1 MSKRIRIGTYNNKLA
16 LSQAE
21 AVANLI
27 KPSGYTTEII
37 PVDTNTKDLNALE
50 SAIFKGTI
58 DVIAFN
64 ASYIP
69 ASLNEALEV
78 IAFTEREI
86 VNDVLVSRKKIT
98 LSTLGIRVGTNS
110 PCRIAF
116 LRHFYPG
123 MSIISVPESLSDRI
137 KRMEAGEYALLINQ
151 TDAKR
156 MGVEDL
162 IVDKIETSYF
172 VPAVGQGSIAVVC
185 HKKLSYEIKEIIQR
199 WVNHEETEDCIRTER
214 SFLKTF
220 QGSQNV
226 PAFGYAHFEGNL
238 ITLKAGLISLNGK
251 KVIKAKR
258 SSTIAECKE
267 MGKKVAQEVLQNG
280 GSEILRAVEAS

>member
-110 PCRIAF
+110 PRRIAF

>member
-1 MSKRIRIGTYNNKLA
+1 MSKIIRIGTFNNKLA
-16 LSQAE
+16 LSQAN

-27 KPSGYTTEII
+27 KPSGYAT
-37 PVDTNTKDLNALE
+37 
-50 SAIFKGTI
+50 
-58 DVIAFN
+58 DVITFDANANDLRTLEEALLRGAIEVISFH

-69 ASLNEALEV
+69 PRLNDSLELIAL
-78 IAFTEREI
+78 TEREG
-86 VNDVLVSRKKIT
+86 VNDVLISRKKIT
-98 LSTLGIRVGTNS
+98 LSTLGIKVGTNS
-110 PCRIAF
+110 PRRIAF

-123 MSIISVPESLSDRI
+123 TSIISVPEDLSARI
-137 KRMEAGEYALLINQ
+137 KRMEAGDYALLINH

-156 MGVEDL
+156 LGLESL
-162 IVDKIETSYF
+162 IVDRIETSYF

-185 HKKLSYEIKEIIQR
+185 HKKLSYEKKEIIQR

-220 QGSQNV
+220 QDDQRI

-238 ITLKAGLISLNGK
+238 ITLKAGLITLNGK

-267 MGKKVAQEVLQNG
+267 LGKKVAEEVLQNG
-280 GSEILRAVEAS
+280 GAEILREMEVS